1 MKRLFLAIALVL
13 TGCSDGSD
21 EAPSGAQA
29 AGYCAFGQTSSLFL
43 IDQTTPYD
51 DTDRAVITESIGTVV
66 DQLGPGDRIVLATIG
81 EHYTQSSRLINAC
94 KPGCPEGQG
103 ALDSMMGG
111 CSSMKALADERQFM
125 GQLAQ
130 TLAPAVQGSASAD
143 HSAIMSTIAQWTQ
156 APPGGQPFAHVYI
169 FSDMLENSQAVPW
182 SEFRSMEPDAAMALA
197 EKFRYLPAV
206 QGADVRIVGF
216 GRSHNPGRPP
226 LDPELDAR
234 LRGFWTDYFRAG
246 GASVTFEGAI
256 RN

>member
-1 MKRLFLAIALVL
+1 MKRALLAVALVL
-13 TGCSDGSD
+13 TGCSGSSGS
-21 EAPSGAQA
+21 EPGAQA
-29 AGYCAFGQTSSLFL
+29 AGYCAFGETSSLFL

-66 DQLGPGDRIVLATIG
+66 DRLGPGDRIVLATIS

-94 KPGCPEGQG
+94 KPGCPQGQG
-103 ALDSMMGG
+103 ALDSMVGG

-125 GQLAQ
+125 SSLAQ
-130 TLAPAVQGSASAD
+130 TLAPAVQGSSSAD

-156 APPGGQPFAHVYI
+156 APPGGQPFNHVYI

-182 SEFRSMEPDAAMALA
+182 SDFRSAEPDAAMALA
-197 EKFRYLPAV
+197 EKYRYVPAV

-234 LRGFWTDYFRAG
+234 LREFWAAYFLAG

>member
-1 MKRLFLAIALVL
+1 MKRLFLAVALVL
-13 TGCSDGSD
+13 TGCSDSSG
-21 EAPSGAQA
+21 EAPAGAQA

-103 ALDSMMGG
+103 ALDSMIGG

-125 GQLAQ
+125 GQLGQ

-156 APPGGQPFAHVYI
+156 PMCGLSA
-169 FSDMLENSQAVPW
+169 S
-182 SEFRSMEPDAAMALA
+182 AA
-197 EKFRYLPAV
+197 RTIRV
-206 QGADVRIVGF
+206 V
-216 GRSHNPGRPP
+216 H
-226 LDPELDAR
+226 R
-234 LRGFWTDYFRAG
+234 L
-246 GASVTFEGAI
+246 I
-256 RN
+256 RNWTRGCGVSGPTISGPAALR

>member
-1 MKRLFLAIALVL
+1 MKRILLAGALVM
-13 TGCSDGSD
+13 TGCSGSSG
-21 EAPSGAQA
+21 EAPSSAQA
-29 AGYCAFGQTSSLFL
+29 SGYCAFSRSSSLFL

-81 EHYTQSSRLINAC
+81 EHYTQSTRLINAC

-111 CSSMKALADERQFM
+111 CSSMKALADERQFI

-143 HSAIMSTIAQWTQ
+143 HSAIMSTITQWTQ
-156 APPGGQPFAHVYI
+156 APPGGQPFSRIYI

-182 SEFRSMEPDAAMALA
+182 TEFRSMEPDVAMAQV
-197 EKFRYLPAV
+197 EKYHLLPAV
-206 QGADVRIVGF
+206 RGAEVRVVGF

-234 LRGFWTDYFRAG
+234 LRAFWGDYFRAG

>member
-1 MKRLFLAIALVL
+1 MRRVLLAVALVL
-13 TGCSDGSD
+13 AGCSGSSGS
-21 EAPSGAQA
+21 EPGAQA
-29 AGYCAFGQTSSLFL
+29 AGYCAFGKTSSLFL

-51 DTDRAVITESIGTVV
+51 DTDRAVISESIGTVV

-81 EHYTQSSRLINAC
+81 EHYTQSARLINAC
-94 KPGCPEGQG
+94 KPGCPDGQG

-125 GQLAQ
+125 GSLAQ
-130 TLAPAVQGSASAD
+130 TLRPAVQGSSSAD

-156 APPGGQPFAHVYI
+156 APPGDQPFTHVYI

-182 SEFRSMEPDAAMALA
+182 TEFRSMAPDAALKVA
-197 EKFRYLPAV
+197 EKFNYLPAV
-206 QGADVRIVGF
+206 RGADVRIVGF

-226 LDPELDAR
+226 LEPELDAR
-234 LRGFWTDYFRAG
+234 LREFWAEYFREG

>member
-1 MKRLFLAIALVL
+1 MRRLLLAVALVL
-13 TGCSDGSD
+13 AGCSGASD
-21 EAPSGAQA
+21 AKPGAQA
-29 AGYCAFGQTSSLFL
+29 AGYCAFGSTSSLFL

-51 DTDRAVITESIGTVV
+51 DTDRAAITESIGTVV
-66 DQLGPGDRIVLATIG
+66 DQLGAGDRIVLATIG
-81 EHYTQSSRLINAC
+81 EHYTQSTGLINAC
-94 KPGCPEGQG
+94 KPGCPDGQG

-125 GQLAQ
+125 GSLAQ

-143 HSAIMSTIAQWTQ
+143 HSAILSTIAQWTQ
-156 APPGGQPFAHVYI
+156 APPGGQPFTHVYI

-182 SEFRSMEPDAAMALA
+182 SEFRTMQPDVAMAAA
-197 EKFRYLPAV
+197 EKFRLLPSV
-206 QGADVRIVGF
+206 RGADVRIVGF

-234 LRGFWTDYFRAG
+234 LREFWADYFRAG